1 MEINIE
7 KWISESGEEYVEL
20 RQAIHIILKGI
31 SEDEKLS
38 TTMVM
43 KGGTLMGIR
52 YGSQRYTKDV
62 DFSTSQKLK
71 DVDLAQFRAEFND
84 ALDIAAAELGYG
96 ITCKVQKCKAEPNE
110 EGTFPTLKMTIGYA
124 NSSNQALVKRLDGGK
139 AVNIVNIDYSF
150 NEQSFHKE
158 IIKIDGAEFE
168 AYSIIELVA
177 EKIRAILQQKTR
189 NRNRE
194 QDIYDLHFILTNIN
208 RFGFSK
214 EEKGLIL
221 DTLFK
226 KSEGR
231 EIDELLN
238 KDGIRDPEIIKRSAH
253 GYAQLK
259 DDVEELP
266 TFEDAYEVVSEFY
279 ESLPWDSKS

>member
-71 DVDLAQFRAEFND
+71 DVDLTQFRTEFND
-84 ALDIAAAELGYG
+84 ALDVAAAELGYG
-96 ITCKVQKCKAEPNE
+96 INCKVQKCKAEPNE
-110 EGTFPTLKMTIGYA
+110 EGTFPTLKITIGYA
-124 NSSNQALVKRLDGGK
+124 NSDNQALVKRLNEGR
-139 AVNIVNIDYSF
+139 AVNVVNIDYSF

-168 AYSIIELVA
+168 AYSIIELMA
-177 EKIRAILQQKTR
+177 EKFRALLQQKTR

-208 RFGFSK
+208 TVGFTK

-226 KSEGR
+226 KSEER
-231 EIDELLN
+231 EIDDLLN
-238 KDGIRDPEIIKRSAH
+238 KDGIRDPEILKRSAE
-253 GYAQLK
+253 GYSQLK
-259 DDVEELP
+259 DDVDELP
-266 TFEDAYEVVSEFY
+266 TFEDAYAKVAEFY

>member
-1 MEINIE
+1 
-7 KWISESGEEYVEL
+7 
-20 RQAIHIILKGI
+20 
-31 SEDEKLS
+31 
-38 TTMVM
+38 
-43 KGGTLMGIR
+43 
-52 YGSQRYTKDV
+52 
-62 DFSTSQKLK
+62 
-71 DVDLAQFRAEFND
+71 
-84 ALDIAAAELGYG
+84 
-96 ITCKVQKCKAEPNE
+96 
-110 EGTFPTLKMTIGYA
+110 
-124 NSSNQALVKRLDGGK
+124 SSNQALVKRLDGGK

-226 KSEGR
+226 KS
-231 EIDELLN
+231 
-238 KDGIRDPEIIKRSAH
+238 
-253 GYAQLK
+253 
-259 DDVEELP
+259 
-266 TFEDAYEVVSEFY
+266 
-279 ESLPWDSKS
+279 